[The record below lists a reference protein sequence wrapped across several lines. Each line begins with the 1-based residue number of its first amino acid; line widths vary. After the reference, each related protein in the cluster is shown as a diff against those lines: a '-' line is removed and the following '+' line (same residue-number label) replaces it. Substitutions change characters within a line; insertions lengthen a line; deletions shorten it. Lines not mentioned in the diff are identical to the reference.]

1 MWGFIPHVRGG
12 YKPVGQLYEK
22 LVGLNLLIT
31 NTHIPVFWNSANAC
45 NFCSLNSSYLT
56 IRKRIRDARVCGQKN
71 IAQVFIPFHQQTIQ
85 TIG

>member
-56 IRKRIRDARVCGQKN
+56 IVSVSAMLVYAAKKN